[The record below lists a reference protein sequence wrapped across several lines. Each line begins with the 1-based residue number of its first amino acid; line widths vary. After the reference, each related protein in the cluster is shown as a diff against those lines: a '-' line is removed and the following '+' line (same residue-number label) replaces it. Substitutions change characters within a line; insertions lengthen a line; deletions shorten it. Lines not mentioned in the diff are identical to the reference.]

1 MLRQIGK
8 HHQVIGMTGLGLF
21 ALATIGITA
30 ATGKPERSPE
40 CAQLARIVAGHG
52 RTMLDGRRFGAME
65 RQAYNVCVQDPAAFR
80 RLVRFG

>member
-1 MLRQIGK
+1 MLRQIEK
-8 HHQVIGMTGLGLF
+8 HRHVIGMAGLGLF

-30 ATGKPERSPE
+30 AAGKTERSTE

-52 RTMLDGRRFGAME
+52 RTMLDGRRIPPTE